1 MGCETGLH
9 KAKLTRTYDI
19 CVPSMFV
26 ITDNLKDEFA
36 LFGPADNDELTDEFM
51 PTTAVV
57 RSLHL
62 LIVGMN
68 LMVILWPLM
77 LRHHFAKNWKK
88 TQTISLR

>member
-36 LFGPADNDELTDEFM
+36 LLGPADNDEPTDEFM
-51 PTTAVV
+51 PTAVV

-62 LIVGMN
+62 LIVGIN

-77 LRHHFAKNWKK
+77 LRHHFGSSSSSW
-88 TQTISLR
+88 QTVSLR